1 MGRRKCTDDER
12 FQGRVRTVALLNEL
26 AARAGTK
33 NPEQFA
39 KWFDAEMRDRHSM
52 FGYSEEGSAGAGTEG
67 SGKWGKNFNGRT
79 VLKAEYLTHLG
90 ELFPDAEQLYRDGP
104 EGLWAALWGESGD
117 FGELGSGLWSIY
129 PQLGGSHSSDCWGQH
144 HGYNDVLVDFE
155 MHMLNDSRGV
165 PFSETTPLELLGRS
179 IVLYRLYCR
188 LSQVAQMDGVG
199 AYLCVHLA
207 LRKAE
212 QCLRALGIFDLLEKH
227 FISQEAIRLKQDSRS
242 ERLACDASWLKHWS
256 FDPEVYAADPYQ
268 FIRFDDRFITLGQ
281 RWRYRL
287 AGRREEG
294 QIGRRE
300 KQMENV
306 ERDRLMRAQLDV
318 EREGWRA
325 RQMAAMLPTKC
336 RRASSPNPRLEDACI
351 A

>member
-1 MGRRKCTDDER
+1 MGRRKCSDDER
-12 FQGRVRTVALLNEL
+12 FQGRIRTVALMNEL
-26 AARAGTK
+26 GSRAGTQ

-39 KWFDAEMRDRHSM
+39 RWFDTQMARRYPRGWDTA
-52 FGYSEEGSAGAGTEG
+52 GS
-67 SGKWGKNFNGRT
+67 SKWRKNFNGHT
-79 VLKAEYLTHLG
+79 ALTADYLTHLG
-90 ELFPDAEQLYRDGP
+90 VLFPDAEQLYRSGP
-104 EGLWAALWGESGD
+104 ERLWSALWEESGD
-117 FGELGSGLWSIY
+117 FGENGCGLWSIY

-144 HGYNDVLVDFE
+144 HGYDGVLVDFE

-165 PFSETTPLELLGRS
+165 PLSKTTPLELLGRS

-212 QCLRALGIFDLLEKH
+212 QDLRELGIFDLLENY

-242 ERLACDASWLKHWS
+242 ERLACDAFWLKHWS
-256 FDPEVYAADPYQ
+256 FDPEAYAADPYQ

-281 RWRYRL
+281 RWRYCL
-287 AGRREEG
+287 AGQCGEG
-294 QIGRRE
+294 MIGRRE
-300 KQMENV
+300 KLIENV
-306 ERDRLMRAQLDV
+306 EGDRLMRAQLDV
-318 EREGWRA
+318 EREEWRA
-325 RQMAAMLPTKC
+325 RQVAAMLPTKD
-336 RRASSPNPRLEDACI
+336 RRASSPNPQLEDAYI